1 MTMTY
6 HEGRF
11 QRKRAII
18 TGASKGIGRATAIR
32 FAQEGGRAALIS
44 RTKAD
49 LEDVASIIAA
59 GGGEALVFPANVSNE
74 EELSAAIDAAAKEW
88 GGLDIVISNAGIELP
103 FEDSAANSLP
113 LSVWERIIDTN
124 LTGQFLTCKHGIRHL
139 LEGGGGAVV
148 MVGSPC
154 GARGFCFKEHAYSAS
169 KGGIMSLM
177 QVMALDYAPHNIRV
191 NACIPGF
198 IDTTMNAHIL
208 GDAELLE
215 TWTATI
221 PMKRPGTS
229 EETAAVILFLASDE
243 ASYVLGSAFVVDG
256 GQLAG

>member
-1 MTMTY
+1 MY
-6 HEGRF
+6 NEGRF
-11 QRKRAII
+11 KGKRAII

-32 FAQEGGRAALIS
+32 FAKEGGRPALIS

-49 LEDVASIIAA
+49 LEEVASIIAED
-59 GGGEALVFPANVSNE
+59 GIEALVLPADVSQE
-74 EELSAAIDAAAKEW
+74 EDLASAIDAAAKEW

-103 FEDSAANSLP
+103 FEDSMADTLSI
-113 LSVWERIIDTN
+113 SVWQRIINTN

-139 LEGGGGAVV
+139 LEGGRGAVV

-154 GARGFCFKEHAYSAS
+154 GAKGFCFKEHAYSAS

-177 QVMALDYAPHNIRV
+177 QVMALDYAPYNIRV

-198 IDTTMNAHIL
+198 IDTPMNAHVMS
-208 GDAELLE
+208 DPELLE
-215 TWTATI
+215 TWSATI
-221 PMKRPGTS
+221 PMKRVGTS

-256 GQLAG
+256 GQIAG